1 MGRDDMPVLGLIT
14 NSTSV
19 PSAPDFGRNETLET
33 ELFASSEITIQTS
46 AYGVRG
52 FCRYLM
58 LLGRDDGHD
67 FGAGKHHEFMIS
79 TLASGVRGFCHHSK
93 ASIQQNQT

>member
-1 MGRDDMPVLGLIT
+1 MGRDNMPVSGLIT
-14 NSTSV
+14 ISTSI

-33 ELFASSEITIQTS
+33 ELFALPEITIQTM
-46 AYGVRG
+46 AYGVGG

-67 FGAGKHHEFMIS
+67 FGAGETSRIHDIDLGIRRARVLPS
-79 TLASGVRGFCHHSK
+79 
-93 ASIQQNQT
+93 